1 VCVCVCVKVCV
12 SVCHS
17 RELFFCPLWGALA
30 AQPERH
36 INLSVLV
43 LELEVWTFGVNLVDA
58 VVPPQVGF
66 ILYQAPLF
74 LNGVAG
80 HLGSQTNRAVAV
92 HGSCEESLVEQI
104 GGNRYQV
111 PLVLC
116 APARHLGRQNNVGR
130 YA

>member
-1 VCVCVCVKVCV
+1 
-12 SVCHS
+12 
-17 RELFFCPLWGALA
+17 
-30 AQPERH
+30 
-36 INLSVLV
+36 
-43 LELEVWTFGVNLVDA
+43 
-58 VVPPQVGF
+58 
-66 ILYQAPLF
+66 
-74 LNGVAG
+74 
-80 HLGSQTNRAVAV
+80 V